1 MRNLFILKLMLIS
14 LLTAMSMVAKA
25 DYIEFKTK
33 DGLCYGI
40 DTDAKYATLSKYE
53 GAATKVVIPKSV
65 VYKGVA
71 YDVTSLDDNCF
82 ADCSS
87 LISVSIPSSVTSL
100 GIGCFMWCSSLTSIT
115 IPSSV
120 TSLGAGCFWD
130 CSSLTS
136 VTIPSSVTSLKD
148 NCFADCSSLASITI
162 PSSITS
168 LDEGC
173 FYGCSS
179 LTSITI
185 PSSVTSIGRG
195 CFADCSSL
203 ASIRVE
209 ANNPA
214 YDSRENCHAIIETS
228 TNTMIAG
235 CRNTIIPSSVTS
247 LGNFCFQGC
256 SSLTSITIPSC
267 VTHLGTGCFEG
278 CSSLTSINIPSSVT
292 DMENQ
297 CFDACSSLKTVICE
311 MPTPIEGIFF
321 YKTPIDQAVLYV
333 PKSSFSS
340 YQSSKTWNEFR
351 TILPIASNHPSKP

>member
-1 MRNLFILKLMLIS
+1 MRNLFTLKLMLIS

-136 VTIPSSVTSLKD
+136 VTIPSSVTRLQYE
-148 NCFADCSSLASITI
+148 CFN
-162 PSSITS
+162 
-168 LDEGC
+168 GC
-173 FYGCSS
+173 
-179 LTSITI
+179 I
-185 PSSVTSIGRG
+185 
-195 CFADCSSL
+195 
-203 ASIRVE
+203 
-209 ANNPA
+209 
-214 YDSRENCHAIIETS
+214 
-228 TNTMIAG
+228 
-235 CRNTIIPSSVTS
+235 
-247 LGNFCFQGC
+247 
-256 SSLTSITIPSC
+256 
-267 VTHLGTGCFEG
+267 
-278 CSSLTSINIPSSVT
+278 
-292 DMENQ
+292 
-297 CFDACSSLKTVICE
+297 
-311 MPTPIEGIFF
+311 
-321 YKTPIDQAVLYV
+321 
-333 PKSSFSS
+333 
-340 YQSSKTWNEFR
+340 
-351 TILPIASNHPSKP
+351 

>member
-1 MRNLFILKLMLIS
+1 MRNLFTLKLMLIS

-100 GIGCFMWCSSLTSIT
+100 GICCFQWCSSLTSIT

-120 TSLGAGCFWD
+120 TSLGAGCFW
-130 CSSLTS
+130 
-136 VTIPSSVTSLKD
+136 
-148 NCFADCSSLASITI
+148 
-162 PSSITS
+162 
-168 LDEGC
+168 
-173 FYGCSS
+173 
-179 LTSITI
+179 
-185 PSSVTSIGRG
+185 
-195 CFADCSSL
+195 DCSSL

-292 DMENQ
+292 DMEYQ
-297 CFDACSSLKTVICE
+297 CFDACSSLKTIICE

-321 YKTPIDQAVLYV
+321 YKTPIDQAMLYV

>member
-1 MRNLFILKLMLIS
+1 MIYK
-14 LLTAMSMVAKA
+14 
-25 DYIEFKTK
+25 YI
-33 DGLCYGI
+33 
-40 DTDAKYATLSKYE
+40 
-53 GAATKVVIPKSV
+53 
-65 VYKGVA
+65 
-71 YDVTSLDDNCF
+71 
-82 ADCSS
+82 
-87 LISVSIPSSVTSL
+87 
-100 GIGCFMWCSSLTSIT
+100 
-115 IPSSV
+115 
-120 TSLGAGCFWD
+120 
-130 CSSLTS
+130 
-136 VTIPSSVTSLKD
+136 
-148 NCFADCSSLASITI
+148 
-162 PSSITS
+162 
-168 LDEGC
+168 
-173 FYGCSS
+173 
-179 LTSITI
+179 
-185 PSSVTSIGRG
+185 
-195 CFADCSSL
+195 DCSSL

-214 YDSRENCHAIIETS
+214 YDSRENCHAVIETS

-292 DMENQ
+292 DMEYQ

-321 YKTPIDQAVLYV
+321 YKTPIDQAMLYV

>member
-1 MRNLFILKLMLIS
+1 MRNLFTLKLMLIS

-40 DTDAKYATLSKYE
+40 DTDAKCATLSKYE

-100 GIGCFMWCSSLTSIT
+100 GIGCFMCCSSLTSIT

-120 TSLGAGCFWD
+120 TSLGAWCFWD
-130 CSSLTS
+130 
-136 VTIPSSVTSLKD
+136 
-148 NCFADCSSLASITI
+148 
-162 PSSITS
+162 
-168 LDEGC
+168 
-173 FYGCSS
+173 CSS

-185 PSSVTSIGRG
+185 PSTVTSLEGN
-195 CFADCSSL
+195 CFIDCSSL

-214 YDSRENCHAIIETS
+214 YDSRENCHAVIETS

-292 DMENQ
+292 DMEYQ

-321 YKTPIDQAVLYV
+321 YKTPIDQAMLYV

>member
-1 MRNLFILKLMLIS
+1 MIAGCRNTI
-14 LLTAMSMVAKA
+14 
-25 DYIEFKTK
+25 
-33 DGLCYGI
+33 
-40 DTDAKYATLSKYE
+40 
-53 GAATKVVIPKSV
+53 
-65 VYKGVA
+65 
-71 YDVTSLDDNCF
+71 
-82 ADCSS
+82 
-87 LISVSIPSSVTSL
+87 IPSSVTRLEDS
-100 GIGCFMWCSSLTSIT
+100 CFDGCSSLTSIT

-120 TSLGAGCFWD
+120 TSLGDA
-130 CSSLTS
+130 
-136 VTIPSSVTSLKD
+136 
-148 NCFADCSSLASITI
+148 CFAYCSSLASIRVETNNPVYDSRESCNAIIETKTNTMIAGCRNTII
-162 PSSITS
+162 PSSVKS
-168 LDEGC
+168 LGHFC
-173 FYGCSS
+173 FQGCSS

-185 PSSVTSIGRG
+185 PSTVTSLEGN
-195 CFADCSSL
+195 CFIDCSSL

-267 VTHLGTGCFEG
+267 VTHLGAGCFEG

-321 YKTPIDQAVLYV
+321 YKTPIDQAMLYV

-340 YQSSKTWNEFR
+340 YQSSRTWNEFR

>member
-1 MRNLFILKLMLIS
+1 MRNLFTLKLMLIS

-115 IPSSV
+115 IPS
-120 TSLGAGCFWD
+120 
-130 CSSLTS
+130 
-136 VTIPSSVTSLKD
+136 
-148 NCFADCSSLASITI
+148 
-162 PSSITS
+162 
-168 LDEGC
+168 
-173 FYGCSS
+173 
-179 LTSITI
+179 
-185 PSSVTSIGRG
+185 
-195 CFADCSSL
+195 
-203 ASIRVE
+203 
-209 ANNPA
+209 
-214 YDSRENCHAIIETS
+214 
-228 TNTMIAG
+228 
-235 CRNTIIPSSVTS
+235 
-247 LGNFCFQGC
+247 
-256 SSLTSITIPSC
+256 C
-267 VTHLGTGCFEG
+267 VTHLGAGCFEG

-292 DMENQ
+292 DMEYQ

-311 MPTPIEGIFF
+311 MPIPIEGIFF
-321 YKTPIDQAVLYV
+321 YKTPIDQAMLYV

>member
-1 MRNLFILKLMLIS
+1 MRNLFTLKLMLIS

-100 GIGCFMWCSSLTSIT
+100 GICCFQWCSSLTSIT

-120 TSLGAGCFWD
+120 TSLGAGCFW
-130 CSSLTS
+130 
-136 VTIPSSVTSLKD
+136 
-148 NCFADCSSLASITI
+148 
-162 PSSITS
+162 
-168 LDEGC
+168 
-173 FYGCSS
+173 
-179 LTSITI
+179 
-185 PSSVTSIGRG
+185 
-195 CFADCSSL
+195 DCSSL

-267 VTHLGTGCFEG
+267 VTHLGTGCFAD

-292 DMENQ
+292 DMEYQ
-297 CFDACSSLKTVICE
+297 CFDACSSLKTIICE

-321 YKTPIDQAVLYV
+321 YKTPIDQAMLYV